1 MVSISKYW
9 QLVKLNSTGS
19 RRVETMIAAKTY
31 FQNQFPEWT
40 QQVNVADTTIQRQL
54 WQQMQQGGDIKSDH
68 RFLAESCLRCYI
80 SHQIDQ
86 ACLDLGVKFGS
97 RHGFTYEDL
106 LPFVLDDEGL
116 LSSNSQQS
124 VPYRSLAMTIL
135 QTFDPAKGTL
145 NTWVTRYVRQ
155 HPELKRFLLQ
165 HGVYIVSDW
174 ALLNDTTSKRLQQIL
189 AQVYQLTEIEI
200 QQTCELL
207 QSFHA
212 VYREDRLKQRI
223 AKTKQP
229 CQPPT
234 SEQLVRIA
242 DDLKACTSRT
252 LNPEA
257 ILRQLNAIASKLRRY
272 RISAQGGTVPT
283 VSFDQPEIQPFVDR
297 AQVDQDDEEKI
308 EFLKYYQNQF
318 IECLD
323 QAILQVISDS
333 ISKLQRKRSS
343 VEQLFITA
351 LHLFHCQGQSMS
363 QIAPQIGFQKQYEV
377 TRLLKLNDL
386 RADIRQRLLVML
398 RSRIVECA
406 KMYANSERL
415 QSLDQQ
421 VEVILDEQITS
432 IIQEAESEAKN
443 PVRNQP
449 LRGLLAR
456 RICSYL
462 DSRNPNL

>member
-1 MVSISKYW
+1 VVSASKYW
-9 QLVKLNSTGS
+9 QFVKLNSTGS

-40 QQVNVADTTIQRQL
+40 KQVNVPDTTIQRQL
-54 WQQMQQGGDIKSDH
+54 WQQMRQDGEVKSDD
-68 RFLAESCLRCYI
+68 RFFAEICLRCYI

-86 ACLDLGVKFGS
+86 ACLNLAAKFGS

-106 LPFVLDDEGL
+106 LPFVLDDQGL
-116 LSSNSQQS
+116 LPKVPQS
-124 VPYRSLAMTIL
+124 VAYRSLATTIL

-145 NTWVTRYVRQ
+145 NTWVTRYVKQ

-189 AQVYQLTEIEI
+189 SEVYQFTQIEI

-212 VYREDRLKQRI
+212 VYREDRLQQRVTG
-223 AKTKQP
+223 TKQP

-234 SEQLVRIA
+234 PEQLVRIA
-242 DDLKACTSRT
+242 DDLKARTSRT
-252 LNPEA
+252 LTPEA
-257 ILRQLNAIASKLRRY
+257 VLRQLNAIASKLRQY
-272 RISAQGGTVPT
+272 RISAQGGMVPA

-297 AQVDQDDEEKI
+297 AQVEPDDEEKV

-318 IECLD
+318 IQCLD
-323 QAILQVISDS
+323 NAISQVISDF

-363 QIAPQIGFQKQYEV
+363 QIAPHIGFKKQYEV

-398 RSRIVECA
+398 RDRIVECA
-406 KMYANSERL
+406 KMYADSQRL

-421 VEVILDEQITS
+421 VEVILEEQITG

-456 RICSYL
+456 RICRYL
-462 DSRNPNL
+462 DSRSPTS